1 MCTGQKHIE
10 MVLENK
16 AHMRADEGPLGT
28 EDTGASDTVRQTNR
42 LERELRLAL
51 VCYGGVSL
59 AVYMHGITKEIL
71 KLVRASRTIHSI
83 DDRLE
88 RTTSCYSDHSH
99 DEDEMDSEDVYYE
112 LLCAVG
118 QQVEL
123 RVIVDVVAGAS
134 AGGIN
139 AVMLARALAYDLS
152 LEGHR
157 DLWLNL
163 ADVTELLDP
172 KGRAGLWSKP
182 YMRPFFSAVNL
193 WQRRQTRK
201 LGGEG
206 EDPEVSQKLSLFMR
220 SRWFEPPFS
229 GPRMS
234 EMMLDA
240 VMTMGGT
247 RNEGR
252 SLLPNGQELEL
263 FVTTTD
269 FWGHPE
275 DIVLHDPAIISERE
289 HRHILRFSYVQ
300 QWDGTVISQMGDEH
314 IPSLAFAAR
323 ATSCFPGAFPPARF
337 AEMDALLDQ
346 RDIKWLGRADF
357 IAENFSAL
365 AKAGEDP
372 EQAAF
377 IDGSVLMNKPI
388 SLAIEAIQSRAA
400 HREVDRRLVYI
411 EPNPEISRDSPREI
425 PGFFKTI
432 KSAMSDI
439 PRNQPIRD
447 DLEWLADFN
456 KHVRTRQQVV
466 DAIKPKVIEMVMQL
480 LGDRI
485 DAAPDVGRLI
495 TWRGIANESAARDAS
510 YAYDGYARFKVLSV
524 LSDVT
529 KSLQACASITDAVE
543 AEALIDSWSWR
554 MGIRPLGNAPIQAQD
569 SESVAWIHFL
579 KRFDV
584 RYRVRRIR
592 FLIRR
597 LNELYYNGGDSDT
610 DPRLRH
616 AWLNSL
622 KKSLYRHVDVVKD
635 LGTWP
640 VCEAPQSGQTIDKL
654 LEKMADRMNLASVDI
669 DLDQLLATA
678 GTHCPYPM
686 LWREVVITYLGF
698 SYYDVLTLPMSH
710 WRSLDELDEI
720 KVDRISV
727 NDANTLRKGA
737 ARDILKGVE
746 LGNFGA
752 FFSRRFR
759 ENDYLWGR
767 LTGAERLVDIL
778 ASAAP
783 EAVASGRF
791 DILEV
796 KKRLFLAILDA
807 EAPHL
812 TKVRAEIA
820 TLRKDASAL
829 GGASSV

>member
-1 MCTGQKHIE
+1 MI
-10 MVLENK
+10 LENK
-16 AHMRADEGPLGT
+16 THMREDEETL
-28 EDTGASDTVRQTNR
+28 DTGGGDASDSIAVTNR

-71 KLVRASRTIHSI
+71 KLVRASRSIHSI
-83 DDRLE
+83 RDRLE
-88 RTTSCYSDHSH
+88 RTAGCYGDHSQ
-99 DEDEMDSEDVYYE
+99 DEDRIDSEAVYFD
-112 LLCAVG
+112 LLCAIG

-139 AVMLARALAYDLS
+139 AIMLARALAYDLS
-152 LEGHR
+152 LDGHR
-157 DLWLNL
+157 DLWLSL
-163 ADVTELLDP
+163 ADVSELLDP
-172 KGRAGLWSKP
+172 EGRAGLWSKP
-182 YMRPFFSAVNL
+182 YMRPFFRMVNL
-193 WQRRQTRK
+193 WKRHQTRK
-201 LGGEG
+201 LGGEE
-206 EDPEVSQKLSLFMR
+206 EDPEVSKKLSLFMR

-240 VMTMGGT
+240 VTTMGGSKG
-247 RNEGR
+247 ESR
-252 SLLPNGQELEL
+252 SLLPDGQELEL

-269 FWGHPE
+269 FWGHRE
-275 DIVLHDPAIISERE
+275 DIVLHDPAIIAERE
-289 HRHILRFSYVQ
+289 HRHILRFSYLKKS
-300 QWDGTVISQMGDEH
+300 DGTVISQMGDAH

-337 AEMDALLDQ
+337 AEMDELLEQ
-346 RDIKWLGRADF
+346 RGIRWLGRAAF
-357 IAENFSAL
+357 IADNFAAL
-365 AKAGEDP
+365 TRAGEDP

-400 HREVDRRLVYI
+400 QREVDRRLVYI

-432 KSAMSDI
+432 KSALSDI

-456 KHVRTRQQVV
+456 THVRARQQVV
-466 DAIKPKVIEMVMQL
+466 DAIKPKVVEMVTQL
-480 LGDRI
+480 LGERI

-495 TWRGIANESAARDAS
+495 TWRGMANESAARDAS

-524 LSDVT
+524 LSNVT
-529 KSLQACASITDAVE
+529 GSVQNCAANLDAVT
-543 AEALIDSWSWR
+543 AEAMVDSWSWR
-554 MGIRPLGNAPIQAQD
+554 MGIRPLGNASAQAQD
-569 SESVAWIHFL
+569 SDSVAWIHFL
-579 KRFDV
+579 RRFDV
-584 RYRVRRIR
+584 QYRIRRIR

-597 LNELYYNGGDSDT
+597 LNALYYNGTGADT
-610 DPRLRH
+610 DMRLQH
-616 AWLNSL
+616 VWLNSL
-622 KKSLYRHVDVVKD
+622 KKSLYRHLDRVKG
-635 LGTWP
+635 LAVWP
-640 VCEAPQSGQTIDKL
+640 DCRTEPTDETIDIL
-654 LEKMADRMNLASVDI
+654 LETMASRMALTSVDI

-678 GTHCPYPM
+678 GAHCPYPG

-698 SYYDVLTLPMSH
+698 AYYDVLTLPMSH

-752 FFSRRFR
+752 FFSRHFR

-778 ASAAP
+778 ASAVP
-783 EAVASGRF
+783 EAVESGRF
-791 DILEV
+791 DVLDA

-812 TKVRAEIA
+812 VNIRAEIA
-820 TLRKDASAL
+820 ALRKDAEAL
-829 GGASSV
+829 DGQNPASTSELRPG